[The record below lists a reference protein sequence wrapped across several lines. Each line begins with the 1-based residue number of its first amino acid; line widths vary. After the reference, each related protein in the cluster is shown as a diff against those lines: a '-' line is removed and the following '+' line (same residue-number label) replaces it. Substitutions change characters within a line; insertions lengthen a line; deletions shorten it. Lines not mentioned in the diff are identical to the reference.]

1 VTTEPRRRYPA
12 RERRVQIED
21 AAARLFARDGY
32 EATTMDDIAAAVGVT
47 KPVLYRHFASKK
59 ELHLFL
65 LRRHR
70 HELATAALDELA
82 AAADRPVADRVRA
95 MIAGWFAHIER
106 EPYARMLFADT
117 TGDPDVR
124 AVLDELHG
132 LQRAAD
138 VALLRELAPHIPSA
152 ELEPLGEALRSSLS
166 GLALWW
172 GDHPEVARGTLVDA
186 MVRVALGLL
195 PRG

>member
-1 VTTEPRRRYPA
+1 MTDVRQRLPA

-21 AAARLFARDGY
+21 AAARLFASRGY

-47 KPVLYRHFASKK
+47 KPIVYRHFASKK

-70 HELATAALDELA
+70 HELAAAALDELA
-82 AAADRPVADRVRA
+82 AAPERPIQERVRA
-95 MIAGWFAHIER
+95 MVAAWFAYVER
-106 EPYARMLFADT
+106 EPYARLLFAQDSA
-117 TGDPDVR
+117 DPDVR
-124 AVLDELHG
+124 ALLDELHA

-138 VALLRELAPHIPSA
+138 VALLRELAPHIPPA

-166 GLALWW
+166 GLAQWW
-172 GDHPEVARGTLVDA
+172 LDHSEVRRETLVDA
-186 MVRVALGLL
+186 MVRIALGLL
-195 PRG
+195 